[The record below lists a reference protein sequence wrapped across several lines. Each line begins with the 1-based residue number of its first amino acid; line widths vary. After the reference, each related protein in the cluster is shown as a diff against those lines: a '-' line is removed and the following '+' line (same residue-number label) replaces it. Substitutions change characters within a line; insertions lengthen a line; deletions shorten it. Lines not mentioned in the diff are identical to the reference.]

1 MEKICSCQVLKEKA
15 RHFVS
20 LAVDTER
27 EGWGVGGGRAKT
39 GRGAEGTSCCLNYH
53 KSKKNSAMYKNPQ

>member
-1 MEKICSCQVLKEKA
+1 MEKICSCRILKEKA

-20 LAVDTER
+20 LAGNTKR
-27 EGWGVGGGRAKT
+27 RRGGGIEQKT
-39 GRGAEGTSCCLNYH
+39 VIGAEGTSCCLSYH